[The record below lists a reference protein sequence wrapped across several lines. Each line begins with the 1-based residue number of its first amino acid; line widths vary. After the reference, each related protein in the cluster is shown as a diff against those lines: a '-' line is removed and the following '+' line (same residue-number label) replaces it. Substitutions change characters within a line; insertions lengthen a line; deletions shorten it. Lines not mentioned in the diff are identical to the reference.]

1 MSDFGIDPRQSL
13 PLYSLESLHG
23 IAQRLGLP
31 SSRQGPAARLVEDI
45 CRVVSRPEHVEQL
58 LANTTPRQ
66 REVLAYLFRK
76 GTDATLWAL
85 YSVLLATGARPEE
98 ARRELAGLLETALV
112 LPVPGQ
118 YFFKLTTDLERII
131 MYHVPAGPLKLLQR
145 FRETHLLPALPPVA
159 TDPPAHVDSGG
170 LVELRRDLYLLL
182 RFVQQYG
189 LRVTQKGT
197 FHKTDL
203 KKLAAALQNQP
214 AQAGAKRT
222 GAVARPP
229 ANSSGEL
236 EPRQAFALALAEQ
249 AGLIRHEGDVLRASP
264 DALRMLALPEHEQ
277 VKRFVEAWPDTTW
290 SELFAVPTLEFD
302 RPDDPLHA
310 GRALVLARRLLLSQ
324 LGPAREW
331 TDPLALA
338 ARLRRLEPEFLVRR
352 PTVHRQYLAY
362 PMYGLTPQQK
372 GQPQAR
378 YQGLREKGASL
389 TRQLDIERDWDKVE
403 GAYICYVIAGPL
415 YWMGVVELGRDAQG
429 RLVSFRLT
437 PAGRYAI
444 LGDALPQQM
453 GQPEGAAA
461 TPELV
466 VQPSFEVVV
475 LDALRHIDLV
485 SQLDAFADQRSLD
498 RAAVYHL
505 NRHSVVRGLEAGM
518 RAAEIITFLE
528 LHARA
533 SLPQNVRASIED
545 WERQFERIQV
555 KKGACLLE
563 VDEPGQLDWLLA
575 EPRAAPLLV
584 SRLSPTL
591 ALVHSDGLRELRR
604 ILQQRRL
611 HVEEYNF
618 AKPIRRVVGFQ
629 PPATLRVPRAVHSP
643 YIEYLLSSF
652 ADVSDSLA
660 EELHYSITRESVQ
673 RARQMALP
681 WERIEQVLFEL
692 CGDAVPYDLRLTI
705 RGWWGA
711 YRPMGVDRIVAL
723 ETPPNLTWR
732 ELMYVE
738 TIAPLISQVLSPT
751 VALVRERVYPELA
764 HELAKRGIVLQER
777 QVKGLGALG
786 PFPFYGMPVVP
797 ARQQPQPRYS
807 RLTAADLEE
816 GAMLNSLLE
825 SLLGGSGRRDGDA
838 PSLQWPG
845 YDNSLEALEDLLEE
859 AVKEGDAVRLIYHD
873 PQRGRVE
880 EVVEPLEVAY
890 GRGKSRLRA
899 YNASLD
905 RELLI
910 PVEQIERAE
919 IIPEGEEQ

>member
-1 MSDFGIDPRQSL
+1 MSNVGIDPRQSL
-13 PLYSLESLHG
+13 PLYSIESLHL

-31 SSRQGPAARLVEDI
+31 SSRQGPVARLVEDI
-45 CRVVSRPEHVEQL
+45 CRVLSRHEYVEQL

-66 REVLAYLFRK
+66 REVLAYFYRK

-85 YSVLLATGARPEE
+85 YSVLLAAGARPEE
-98 ARRELAGLLETALV
+98 ARRELTGLLETALV

-145 FRETHLLPALPPVA
+145 FREAHLQPALPPVDA
-159 TDPPAHVDSGG
+159 DPPAHADSGG

-214 AQAGAKRT
+214 APAGVKRT
-222 GAVARPP
+222 GSTARAP
-229 ANSSGEL
+229 ANSPGEL

-249 AGLIRHEGDVLRASP
+249 ARLVQREGDVLRASS
-264 DALRMLALPEHEQ
+264 DALQVLALPEHEQ
-277 VKRFVEAWPDTTW
+277 VKRFVEAWPNTTW
-290 SELFAVPTLEFD
+290 SELFAVPTLAFD
-302 RPDDPLHA
+302 RADDPLHA
-310 GRALVLARRLLLSQ
+310 GRALMAARRLLLAQ
-324 LGPAREW
+324 LEPAREW

-362 PMYGLTPQQK
+362 AMYGLTVQQK

-378 YQGLREKGASL
+378 YQGLREKGAPA

-403 GAYICYVIAGPL
+403 GAYVRYVIAGPL
-415 YWMGVVELGRDAQG
+415 YWMGVVELGRDDQG
-429 RLVSFRLT
+429 QLVSFRLT

-444 LGDALPQQM
+444 LGDALPEQM
-453 GQPEGAAA
+453 VRPEGAAA
-461 TPELV
+461 TPKLV

-475 LDALRHIDLV
+475 LDTLRHIDLV
-485 SQLDAFADQRSLD
+485 SQLDVFADQRSLD

-505 NRHSVVRGLEAGM
+505 SRHSVVRGLEAGM
-518 RAAEIITFLE
+518 RAVDIITFLE
-528 LHARA
+528 LHAHT

-563 VDEPGQLDWLLA
+563 VDEPGQLDWLMA
-575 EPRAAPLLV
+575 EPRAASLLV

-591 ALVHSDGLRELRR
+591 ALVRGDGLRELRR

-618 AKPIRRVVGFQ
+618 ARPVRRAVGFL
-629 PPATLRVPRAVHSP
+629 PPATLRVPRAAHSP
-643 YIEYLLSSF
+643 YIEYLLGSF
-652 ADVSDSLA
+652 ADVSDALA
-660 EELHYSITRESVQ
+660 EELHYTISQQSVQ
-673 RARQMALP
+673 RARQRDLP

-711 YRPMGVDRIVAL
+711 YRPVGVDRVVAL

-738 TIAPLISQVLSPT
+738 AIAPLISQVLSPT
-751 VALVRERVYPELA
+751 VALVRERVYPALARELG
-764 HELAKRGIVLQER
+764 KRGIELQER
-777 QVKGLGALG
+777 EVKGLGALG
-786 PFPFYGMPVVP
+786 PFPLYSTLPVPVQ
-797 ARQQPQPRYS
+797 RPQPGGR

-816 GAMLNSLLE
+816 GATLNRLLASLLD
-825 SLLGGSGRRDGDA
+825 SPGHRNGDDL
-838 PSLQWPG
+838 SLQWPG
-845 YDNSLEALEDLLEE
+845 YDNSIEALEDLLEE
-859 AVKEGDAVRLIYHD
+859 AVEEGDAVRLVYRD

-880 EVVEPLEVAY
+880 AIVEPLEVAY

-905 RELLI
+905 RELFI

-919 IIPEGEEQ
+919 IIPEGEER